1 MLVFSRRTVFS
12 LRICCTVLWYWNIT
26 LGSAA
31 KEQSRSGK
39 NSVLNDSRRISCIFL
54 LLLSES
60 KKWSR
65 PKTRLNVEDLDLG
78 PAMHLAASLGLMDIV
93 SQLLEDGAKADIED

>member
-1 MLVFSRRTVFS
+1 MLHGIVVLEYHAGECSERTVKIWKSS
-12 LRICCTVLWYWNIT
+12 L
-26 LGSAA
+26 
-31 KEQSRSGK
+31 
-39 NSVLNDSRRISCIFL
+39 LNDSRRISCIFL

-78 PAMHLAASLGLMDIV
+78 PAMHLAASLGLTDSV

>member
-1 MLVFSRRTVFS
+1 MLHGIVVLGYHAGECSERTVK
-12 LRICCTVLWYWNIT
+12 IW
-26 LGSAA
+26 
-31 KEQSRSGK
+31 K
-39 NSVLNDSRRISCIFL
+39 NGLLNDSRRISGIFL

-65 PKTRLNVEDLDLG
+65 FKTRLNVEDLDLG